1 VVSFAAQQPLSR
13 YHPRPLK
20 KQWPYFLLAFALPIL
35 ATLWWWG
42 LFATANVE
50 VVAQEPYRYAY
61 LTAQGP
67 YSKLIA
73 KRGEVELVLRQ
84 QGMVPTKS
92 ITIIFDDPRST
103 PSDQRS
109 ARTGFLIAP
118 GITPKPPLETD
129 TIPSRQV
136 VQIRIKAHPVF
147 AYGKGYG
154 ALLDYAQQH
163 HMTLRMPT
171 LELYDASVLTVEMP
185 LEKNP

>member
-1 VVSFAAQQPLSR
+1 M
-13 YHPRPLK
+13 K

-42 LFATANVE
+42 LFATATVE

-67 YSKLIA
+67 YSKLVA
-73 KRGEVELVLRQ
+73 KRGEVELALRQ
-84 QGMVPTKS
+84 QGIAPTKS

-118 GITPKPPLETD
+118 GAVPKPPLETD

-136 VQIRIKAHPVF
+136 VQVRIKAHPVF
-147 AYGKGYG
+147 AYGKAYG
-154 ALLDYAQQH
+154 ALLDYAQRH
-163 HMTLRMPT
+163 HMTLHMPT
-171 LELYDASVLTVEMP
+171 LELYDASVLTVEML
-185 LEKNP
+185 LEKNA